1 MVDISEGG
9 IEKVNEGL
17 SGQLRILATTDLHM
31 HLTGWNDRTGVT
43 ESGLG
48 LARISTLIVKAR
60 QEATG
65 GTLLLDNGDALQGT
79 AMADVLAEK
88 PVDADHPW
96 VQVTSALGYDALGL
110 GNHDFDYG
118 KEYLSDVAEVLTC
131 PVVASSVRSDLRG
144 VQSSQLVECAIGH
157 ASSVPVPKVGIV
169 SVLPEQ
175 TAIWN
180 GKVLNGSVQFLPP
193 VDAASSRIKHLREK
207 GADLIVLLAHCSFV
221 QPGSADE
228 DINCGAW
235 LAKLCDIDAM
245 VGGHGHGRFPHAD
258 FAPFDGADLTAG
270 TLHGVPA
277 VMPGYGGNALGVIDL
292 DLTWGEDRWRVT
304 AASSKLIE
312 TLDVTED
319 PAVLRIT
326 AKARAETAARMSE
339 RVGHTAVPIHSYFSL
354 LRADQISTLMA
365 DALEWTVRE
374 ALAST
379 KYADWPVLGTYVP
392 NTSGGRAGPH
402 NYVSV
407 SPGAIRQLHLSAI
420 SPYRNHVCGIPMRG
434 ADLIEWLERS
444 AVIYSDELSDRATL
458 IDPNL
463 PSFYFDFVRGLDFKI
478 DPTQPRRYNPEGE
491 LVDPKARRI
500 RDIQYLGQPID
511 PDARFVLATT
521 SYRAA
526 GGGNFPGT
534 GNQERHIET
543 NVTVQSALRTV
554 LANAEWD
561 APPPPTWRL
570 DNQSG
575 LDVIFET
582 SPAALDHLHEI
593 AHLRPRYAGR
603 TNRGFARVLLT
614 I

>member
-1 MVDISEGG
+1 MVEIGEGG
-9 IEKVNEGL
+9 ITKVNEGL

-48 LARISTLIVKAR
+48 LARISTLIAKAR

-96 VQVTSALGYDALGL
+96 VQVTSALGYDVLGL

-131 PVVASSVRSDLRG
+131 PVVASSIRSDLRG
-144 VQSSQLVECAIGH
+144 VQSSQLIVCSIGG
-157 ASSVPVPKVGIV
+157 ASTEPVLKVGIV

-180 GKVLNGSVQFLPP
+180 GKILNGSVQFLSP
-193 VDAASSRIKHLREK
+193 VDAAKSRIKHLRDK

-228 DINCGAW
+228 DVNCGAL
-235 LAKLCDIDAM
+235 LAKECDIDAM
-245 VGGHGHGRFPHAD
+245 VCGHGHDRFPHAD
-258 FAPFDGADLTAG
+258 FAPFNGADIAAG

-277 VMPGYGGNALGVIDL
+277 VMPGFGGNALGVIDL
-292 DLTWGEDRWRVT
+292 DLTWEAERWRV
-304 AASSKLIE
+304 ASSSSKLIE
-312 TLDVTED
+312 ARDVAED

-326 AKARAETAARMSE
+326 AKARAETAAKMSE
-339 RVGHTAVPIHSYFSL
+339 RVGHTAVSIHSYFSL
-354 LRADQISTLMA
+354 LRADQTSTLMA
-365 DALEWTVRE
+365 DALEWTVRD
-374 ALAST
+374 ALKST
-379 KYADWPVLGTYVP
+379 KYAGWPVLGTYVP

-407 SPGAIRQLHLSAI
+407 APGAIRQLHLSAI

-434 ADLIEWLERS
+434 ANLIEWLERS
-444 AVIYSDELSDRATL
+444 AVIYSDELSDQATL
-458 IDPNL
+458 IDPDL
-463 PSFYFDFVRGLDFKI
+463 PSFYFDFIRGLDFTI
-478 DPTQPRRYNPEGE
+478 DPTQPRRYDPEGQ
-491 LVDPKARRI
+491 LVDPKATRI
-500 RDIQYLGQPID
+500 RDVRYRGQPID
-511 PDARFVLATT
+511 PDAPFVLATT

-534 GNQERHIET
+534 GNRDQHVET
-543 NVTVQSALRTV
+543 NVSVQSALRTV
-554 LANAEWD
+554 LANADWD

-570 DNQSG
+570 DNQNG
-575 LDVIFET
+575 LNVIFET
-582 SPAALDHLHEI
+582 APAALDHLDEI

-603 TNRGFARVLLT
+603 TDRGFARVLLT